1 MVKNSL
7 LTKNNK
13 TTKSI
18 IIANINYKQM
28 KSYILIHELAGSRIV
43 GQCEDLKLQR
53 LLTSLGFIKEQNDF
67 FIKKVDTE
75 QQRIHIIKNLMQ
87 NYQVLFADGQDWS
100 PAQLILY
107 YRDQGIIKGKIK
119 IISWQNQHKYKII
132 EE

>member
-1 MVKNSL
+1 MIKNSL

-18 IIANINYKQM
+18 IIANINYRQM

-67 FIKKVDTE
+67 LLKK
-75 QQRIHIIKNLMQ
+75 
-87 NYQVLFADGQDWS
+87 
-100 PAQLILY
+100 LILSN
-107 YRDQGIIKGKIK
+107 KESTLLKI
-119 IISWQNQHKYKII
+119 
-132 EE
+132 

>member
-1 MVKNSL
+1 
-7 LTKNNK
+7 
-13 TTKSI
+13 
-18 IIANINYKQM
+18 M
-28 KSYILIHELAGSRIV
+28 KSYILIHELAGLRIV
-43 GQCEDLKLQR
+43 AQCKDLKLQQ

-67 FIKKVDTE
+67 FIKKVNTE

-107 YRDQGIIKGKIK
+107 YRDQGIIDGKIK
-119 IISWQNQHKYKII
+119 IISWLNQHKYKII

>member
-1 MVKNSL
+1 M
-7 LTKNNK
+7 K
-13 TTKSI
+13 T
-18 IIANINYKQM
+18 
-28 KSYILIHELAGSRIV
+28 YILIHELAGSRILA
-43 GQCEDLKLQR
+43 QCDDVKLQQV
-53 LLTSLGFIKEQNDF
+53 LIALGFIKEQNDF
-67 FIKKVDTE
+67 LIKKVDTE

-107 YRDQGIIKGKIK
+107 YRDQGIINGKIN

>member
-1 MVKNSL
+1 MIKNSL

-18 IIANINYKQM
+18 IIANINYRQM
-28 KSYILIHELAGSRIV
+28 KSYILIHELAGSRILA
-43 GQCEDLKLQR
+43 QCDDVKLQQ
-53 LLTSLGFIKEQNDF
+53 LLIALGFIKEQNDF

-107 YRDQGIIKGKIK
+107 YRDQGIIDGKIK
-119 IISWQNQHKYKII
+119 IISWLNQHKYKII